1 MEYMTKRYGNIRR
14 PIEEARRLGS
24 PQFLAGVCDKAE
36 NSRDACLVALTF
48 LSGRR
53 IGELLELKRKDVQVY
68 ENEVTFA
75 TFNEKNY
82 RRKEIGGYKIARGD
96 RFYEQIRPIFPTIGP
111 TGSLLSPYVLKHLE
125 GLEPLDYVLHDLR
138 SKRRH
143 IHRRMALRIIV
154 TLEPSIWL
162 HWLRHARFT
171 QVAQVY
177 RDDLMSFHD
186 FTFHK
191 RIENSLGYVSRAR
204 TQERLREI

>member
-1 MEYMTKRYGNIRR
+1 MTKRYGNIRR

-24 PQFLAGVCDKAE
+24 PQFLAGVCNRAE
-36 NSRDACLVALTF
+36 NSRDQCLIALTF

-53 IGELLELKRKDVQVY
+53 IGELLEVKRKDVQVY
-68 ENEVTFA
+68 EDEISLV

-82 RRKEIGGYKIARGD
+82 RRKEIGVYKLARGD
-96 RFYEQIRPIFPTIGP
+96 RFYEQIRPTFPTIGP